1 MVRHYITDFER
12 EPWPLERTLERSL
25 PLVMLMRRRIFQF
38 ILALLLLVPGSGRGA
53 GLRARRGVPM
63 EATAFS
69 VAARATATGTPL
81 QRWIVAADPA
91 VLPLGSRIRVA
102 GAGVYSGIYLVADTG
117 SKVRGRH
124 IDVFIPSAAAAKRF
138 GRKIVMVELL
148 TKPESNP

>member
-1 MVRHYITDFER
+1 
-12 EPWPLERTLERSL
+12 
-25 PLVMLMRRRIFQF
+25 
-38 ILALLLLVPGSGRGA
+38 
-53 GLRARRGVPM
+53 M

-69 VAARATATGTPL
+69 VAARATAAGPPP

-91 VLPLGSRIRVA
+91 VLPLGSRIHVS